1 MACRLT
7 RTLNESTADTFL
19 LILLA
24 RSYAPIYKYYKDYK
38 MLDVLNN
45 SESMVLFFHGLDS
58 DNQTVNF
65 TEIKRKQKLCE
76 TVDYRQ
82 DFAKVFEIYD
92 ALIQAHIKKYEV
104 FVLAGEGLG
113 GWFANHFAHKYNLP
127 ALLVE
132 PCIYP
137 KDLPNYSL
145 TDSGFIPE
153 EMRLSFPT
161 SNPND
166 VAVIIVDKDDPSV
179 AIAKRTLVNLP
190 DSWDIDYI
198 QYIPQR
204 VGLGIDI
211 NYHLNMLC
219 GDAILDI
226 DFDHVDEAAYARY
239 KAQY

>member
-1 MACRLT
+1 
-7 RTLNESTADTFL
+7 
-19 LILLA
+19 
-24 RSYAPIYKYYKDYK
+24 

-45 SESMVLFFHGLDS
+45 SESMVLFFHDLDS

-113 GWFANHFAHKYNLP
+113 AWFANHFAHKYNLP

-137 KDLPNYSL
+137 KESL
-145 TDSGFIPE
+145 KESLADSTFIPQ

-166 VAVIIVDKDDPSV
+166 VAVIIADKDDSAV

-198 QYIPQR
+198 KYIPQR

>member
-1 MACRLT
+1 
-7 RTLNESTADTFL
+7 
-19 LILLA
+19 
-24 RSYAPIYKYYKDYK
+24 

-76 TVDYRQ
+76 TVDYRKN
-82 DFAKVFEIYD
+82 FAKVFEIYD
-92 ALIQAHIKKYEV
+92 ALIQAHIKKYQV

-113 GWFANHFAHKYNLP
+113 AWFANHFAHKYNLP
-127 ALLVE
+127 ALLIQ
-132 PCIYP
+132 PLIYP
-137 KDLPNYSL
+137 KESL
-145 TDSGFIPE
+145 AESGLIAD

-161 SNPND
+161 SNSND
-166 VAVIIVDKDDPSV
+166 VAVIIVDNEDFSDV

-190 DSWDIDYI
+190 DSWDIDYVR
-198 QYIPQR
+198 YIPQR

-226 DFDHVDEAAYARY
+226 DFDHVDEEAYARY

>member
-1 MACRLT
+1 
-7 RTLNESTADTFL
+7 
-19 LILLA
+19 
-24 RSYAPIYKYYKDYK
+24 
-38 MLDVLNN
+38 
-45 SESMVLFFHGLDS
+45 MVLFFHGLDS

-76 TVDYRQ
+76 TVDYRE

-104 FVLAGEGLG
+104 FVLAGEDLG
-113 GWFANHFAHKYNLP
+113 AWFANHFAHKYNLP
-127 ALLVE
+127 ALLIE

-137 KDLPNYSL
+137 KDSPNKL
-145 TDSGFIPE
+145 LADRTFIPQ

-166 VAVIIVDKDDPSV
+166 VAVIIVDNEELPSV

-190 DSWDIDYI
+190 DSWDIDYVNH
-198 QYIPQR
+198 IPQR

-226 DFDHVDEAAYARY
+226 DFDHVDEEAYARY

>member
-1 MACRLT
+1 
-7 RTLNESTADTFL
+7 
-19 LILLA
+19 
-24 RSYAPIYKYYKDYK
+24 

-45 SESMVLFFHGLDS
+45 SESMVLFFHDLDS
-58 DNQTVNF
+58 DNRTVNF

-92 ALIQAHIKKYEV
+92 ALIQANIKKYEV

-127 ALLVE
+127 ALLIE

-137 KDLPNYSL
+137 RESL
-145 TDSGFIPE
+145 KESLADRTFIPQ

-161 SNPND
+161 SNTND
-166 VAVIIVDKDDPSV
+166 VAVIIVDKDDPAV

-198 QYIPQR
+198 RHIPQR
-204 VGLGIDI
+204 IGLGIDI

>member
-1 MACRLT
+1 
-7 RTLNESTADTFL
+7 
-19 LILLA
+19 
-24 RSYAPIYKYYKDYK
+24 

-45 SESMVLFFHGLDS
+45 SESMVLFFHDLDS
-58 DNQTVNF
+58 DNHSVNF
-65 TEIKRKQKLCE
+65 TEIKRKQKLCK
-76 TVDYRQ
+76 TVDYRE

-92 ALIQAHIKKYEV
+92 TLIQAHIKKYEV

-113 GWFANHFAHKYNLP
+113 AWFANHFSHKYNLP
-127 ALLVE
+127 ALLIE

-137 KDLPNYSL
+137 KDLSNESL

-153 EMRLSFPT
+153 EMRLSFST

-166 VAVIIVDKDDPSV
+166 VAVIIEDKDDPSV
-179 AIAKRTLVNLP
+179 VIAKRTLVNLP

-198 QYIPQR
+198 RHIPER
-204 VGLGIDI
+204 TGLGIDI

-226 DFDHVDEAAYARY
+226 DFDHVDEAAYVRY